1 MNQAILNR
9 SRSDKFLMVLEIPSM
24 LKKKYD
30 KVLDSTFKADSLQF
44 TIYGSPVPSISVPAI
59 DLPFDGQVYKASSMS
74 RPAYDPLS
82 IKFFVDNGY
91 KNYWMIWQWLNLFN
105 DAKTSSS
112 NITIQSRHL
121 NIDGDSKMSVSMKD
135 LISRFSIFAL
145 DEYNNR
151 IISFDYTDAF
161 PISLGELNFSHQDS
175 SEVSCNVNFAFNQL
189 QVNLL
194 KNVNEATC

>member
-1 MNQAILNR
+1 
-9 SRSDKFLMVLEIPSM
+9 MVLDIPLM

-30 KVLDSTFKADSLQF
+30 NVLDSTFKADSLQF
-44 TIYGSPVPSISVPAI
+44 TMYGSPVPSISVPAI
-59 DLPFDGQVYKASSMS
+59 DLPFDGQIYRASSMS

-82 IKFFVDNGY
+82 VKFFVDNGY

-105 DAKTSSS
+105 DAKTSTS
-112 NITIQSRHL
+112 NISIQSRHIGGNTDL
-121 NIDGDSKMSVSMKD
+121 KMEVSMKD

-145 DEYNNR
+145 DEYNNK

-161 PISLGELNFSHQDS
+161 PVSLGELNFSHQDP
-175 SEVSCNVNFAFNQL
+175 SEISCNVNFVFNQL

>member
-1 MNQAILNR
+1 MNQAILNK
-9 SRSDKFLMVLEIPSM
+9 SRSDKFLMVLDIPLM

-30 KVLDSTFKADSLQF
+30 NVLDSTFKADSLQF
-44 TIYGSPVPSISVPAI
+44 TIYGSPVPSISVPSI
-59 DLPFDGQVYKASSMS
+59 DLPFDGQVYKTSSMS

-82 IKFFVDNGY
+82 VKFFVDNGY

-105 DAKTSSS
+105 DAKTSTS
-112 NITIQSRHL
+112 NISIQSQYV
-121 NIDGDSKMSVSMKD
+121 NINGDAKMNVSMKD

-145 DEYNNR
+145 DEYNNK

-161 PISLGELNFSHQDS
+161 PVSLGELNFSHQDS
-175 SEVSCNVNFAFNQL
+175 SEISCNVNFAFNQL